1 MCLTLKSDK
10 TRVKTAKSDIV
21 VYKKLKRFYIA
32 KLAFAL
38 PIIDGEEFSGVINEN
53 EYEGKISIQNNIIFF
68 CTNNEN
74 LNGNSCTD
82 KKGYYHSWELDSA
95 VKSIKTSTHELTNED
110 LMDSKINTPYQSFVV
125 KEGTI
130 YNSPL
135 IKIGNEINEGLHTF
149 KEKPNSS
156 IWAECIIPK
165 GSRYYEGMFDDKVS
179 YASDTLKYVKIYEE

>member
-21 VYKKLKRFYIA
+21 VYKKLKKDHLTPPFSLLLL
-32 KLAFAL
+32 K
-38 PIIDGEEFSGVINEN
+38 DGEEFSGIIKSISCN
-53 EYEGKISIQNNIIFF
+53 GKISIENNYAYF
-68 CTNNEN
+68 CINELSLDGGRCNNRQ
-74 LNGNSCTD
+74 
-82 KKGYYHSWELDSA
+82 GYKYSWALDED
-95 VKSIKTSTHELTNED
+95 VKLIKTSTVELKNED
-110 LMDSKINTPYQSFVV
+110 LYNIKTPYEDFIV
-125 KEGTI
+125 KEGAT

-135 IKIGNEINEGLHTF
+135 IKIGNEIFEGLHTF

-165 GSRYYEGMFDDKVS
+165 GSKYYEGEFNDIVS